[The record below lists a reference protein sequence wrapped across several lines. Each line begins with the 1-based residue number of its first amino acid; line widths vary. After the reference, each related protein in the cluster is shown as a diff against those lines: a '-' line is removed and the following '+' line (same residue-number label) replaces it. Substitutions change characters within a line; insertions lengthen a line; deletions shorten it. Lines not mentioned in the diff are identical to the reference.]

1 MERLTTGKRP
11 YRVRIHFDG
20 DRGSTLGA
28 SFMQGH
34 SLSYENDK
42 NRIGFAES
50 HQCEA
55 SHAGSRGRSIDNGS
69 DELAATTVPRPLSI
83 NTASSGSVSTANTG
97 TTPQAA
103 HDGNDDLFAESA
115 TASSSDISPQTSVS
129 LGMNEREDFTR
140 GGCASATC
148 RCFMAIG
155 YVFIG
160 TALAVAYRASRPKER
175 TLASFENFD
184 SDVEPIFYSEAAY
197 RRKTW
202 HEGGTLV

>member
-1 MERLTTGKRP
+1 MERITTGKRP
-11 YRVRIHFDG
+11 YRARIHFDG

-28 SFMQGH
+28 IFMQGH
-34 SLSYENDK
+34 SFSYENDK
-42 NRIGFAES
+42 NRIGIAES
-50 HQCEA
+50 HECEA

-69 DELAATTVPRPLSI
+69 EEAATTAPGPLSI
-83 NTASSGSVSTANTG
+83 NTASSGSVSNANTG
-97 TTPQAA
+97 STSQAA
-103 HDGNDDLFAESA
+103 HDGNDDLFAGSA
-115 TASSSDISPQTSVS
+115 TASSNGVSPHSRTS
-129 LGMNEREDFTR
+129 LGMNEHEDFTR